1 MGCCKQ
7 TNLIEV
13 IVLGNAV
20 YRRASRGLEHDE
32 QRCCAGGV
40 RGNPERLH
48 VCHAWV
54 LMWPV
59 RQGGTEYLTWFVV
72 LRAIAMSRGTEN
84 ILVGCQS

>member
-1 MGCCKQ
+1 MQC
-7 TNLIEV
+7 TEERV
-13 IVLGNAV
+13 
-20 YRRASRGLEHDE
+20 
-32 QRCCAGGV
+32 GGWSMMNSDAALV
-40 RGNPERLH
+40 VSGNPERLH

-84 ILVGCQS
+84 I